1 MQQALKRRCSDV
13 DNKVMD
19 FVLPLVFVP
28 GLAIGS
34 FLGVVAARV
43 PLRRSIVRPGSAC
56 MSCEA
61 PIRWYDNVPV
71 LSYALLRGRC
81 RRCGTRIPPRDL
93 AIELAT
99 ALLLVGCVLAFGLTA
114 KTAAAAIACAA
125 LVVATATDLERRIVP
140 NRVVLPAAAAVFAIQ
155 TVFYPSP
162 EWTIGAVGAAGF
174 LFLAALAYPGGM
186 GMGDVKLALLI
197 GALLGRTTPVG
208 IMLGLLL
215 ALIPSVVLFA
225 RHGAR
230 ARRLA
235 IPFAPFLAAGAVIAL
250 FAGES
255 ILHAYLNLT

>member
-1 MQQALKRRCSDV
+1 
-13 DNKVMD
+13 MD

-56 MSCEA
+56 MSCDTE
-61 PIRWYDNVPV
+61 ISWYDNVPV

-81 RRCGTRIPPRDL
+81 RHCGVRIPPRDL
-93 AIELAT
+93 AIELTT
-99 ALLLVGCVLAFGLTA
+99 AVLLVCCVLEFGLTA
-114 KTAAAAIACAA
+114 RAASAAIGCAA

-140 NRVVLPAAAAVFAIQ
+140 NWVVLPAAAAVLVIQ

-162 EWTIGAVGAAGF
+162 QWAIGAAAAAAF
-174 LFLAALAYPGGM
+174 LLAAALAYPGGM

-197 GALLGRTTPVG
+197 GALLGKVTPVG

-215 ALIPSVVLFA
+215 ALVPSVVLIV
-225 RHGAR
+225 RHGGR
-230 ARRLA
+230 ARRMA

-255 ILHAYLNLT
+255 ILHAYLHLT

>member
-1 MQQALKRRCSDV
+1 
-13 DNKVMD
+13 MD

-56 MSCEA
+56 MSCETE
-61 PIRWYDNVPV
+61 INWYDNVPV

-81 RRCGTRIPPRDL
+81 RHCGVRIPPRDL
-93 AIELAT
+93 AIELTT
-99 ALLLVGCVLAFGLTA
+99 ALLLVCCVLEFGLTA
-114 KTAAAAIACAA
+114 RAASAAIGCAA

-140 NRVVLPAAAAVFAIQ
+140 NWVVLPAAAAVLVIQ

-162 EWTIGAVGAAGF
+162 QWALGAVGAAGF
-174 LFLAALAYPGGM
+174 LFVAALAYPGGM

-197 GALLGRTTPVG
+197 GALLGKTTPVG

-215 ALIPSVVLFA
+215 ALVPSVVLIA
-225 RHGAR
+225 RHGSR
-230 ARRLA
+230 ARRIA

>member
-1 MQQALKRRCSDV
+1 
-13 DNKVMD
+13 MD

-28 GLAIGS
+28 GLALGS

-56 MSCEA
+56 MSCET
-61 PIRWYDNVPV
+61 PLRWYDNVPV
-71 LSYALLRGRC
+71 VSYALLRGRC
-81 RRCGTRIPPRDL
+81 RRCGIRIPLRDL

-99 ALLLVGCVLAFGLTA
+99 ALLLVGCVLAFGFSA
-114 KTAAAAIACAA
+114 KTVAAGIACATF
-125 LVVATATDLERRIVP
+125 VVVTATDLERRIVP
-140 NRVVLPAAAAVFAIQ
+140 NRVVLPAAAAVLVLQ

-162 EWTIGAVGAAGF
+162 QWALGALGASGF

-197 GALLGRTTPVG
+197 GALLGRTTPVA
-208 IMLGLLL
+208 MML
-215 ALIPSVVLFA
+215 ALFLALVPTIFLIA

-250 FAGES
+250 FAGEP
-255 ILHAYLNLT
+255 ILNAYLHHFT

>member
-1 MQQALKRRCSDV
+1 
-13 DNKVMD
+13 MD

-28 GLAIGS
+28 GLAFGS

-43 PLRRSIVRPGSAC
+43 PLQRSIVQPGSAC

-93 AIELAT
+93 AIELTT
-99 ALLLVGCVLAFGLTA
+99 ALLLVGCVLAFGFTA
-114 KTAAAAIACAA
+114 KAAAAAIACAA
-125 LVVATATDLERRIVP
+125 LVVVTATDLERRIVP
-140 NRVVLPAAAAVFAIQ
+140 NRVVLPAAAAVLALQ
-155 TVFYPSP
+155 TASHPSP
-162 EWTIGAVGAAGF
+162 EWALGALGAAGF
-174 LFLAALAYPGGM
+174 LLLAALAYPGGM

-215 ALIPSVVLFA
+215 ALVPSVVLLA

-235 IPFAPFLAAGAVIAL
+235 IPFAPFLAAGAVVAL
-250 FAGES
+250 FAGNH
-255 ILHAYLNLT
+255 ILHAYLGVLK

>member
-1 MQQALKRRCSDV
+1 
-13 DNKVMD
+13 MD
-19 FVLPLVFVP
+19 FVLPLVFLP
-28 GLAIGS
+28 GLALGS

-61 PIRWYDNVPV
+61 EISWYDNVPV

-93 AIELAT
+93 AIELTT
-99 ALLLVGCVLAFGLTA
+99 ALLLVCCVLEFGLTA
-114 KTAAAAIACAA
+114 RAASAAIGCAA

-140 NRVVLPAAAAVFAIQ
+140 NWVVLPAAAAVLVLQ

-162 EWTIGAVGAAGF
+162 QWALGAVGAAGF
-174 LFLAALAYPGGM
+174 LFVAALAYPGGM

-197 GALLGRTTPVG
+197 GALLGKTTPVG

-215 ALIPSVVLFA
+215 ALVPSVFLIA

-230 ARRLA
+230 ARRIA

>member
-1 MQQALKRRCSDV
+1 V
-13 DNKVMD
+13 VD

-43 PLRRSIVRPGSAC
+43 PLHRSIVRPGSAC

-93 AIELAT
+93 AIELTT
-99 ALLLVGCVLAFGLTA
+99 ALLLVGCVLEFGFTA
-114 KTAAAAIACAA
+114 RALSAAIGCAA

-140 NRVVLPAAAAVFAIQ
+140 NLVVLPAAAAVLAIQ

-162 EWTIGAVGAAGF
+162 QWALGALGAAGF

-197 GALLGRTTPVG
+197 GALLGKTTPVG

-215 ALIPSVVLFA
+215 ALIPSVVLIA
-225 RHGAR
+225 RHGAG

-250 FAGES
+250 FAGEA

>member
-1 MQQALKRRCSDV
+1 
-13 DNKVMD
+13 MD

-28 GLAIGS
+28 GLALGS

-56 MSCEA
+56 MSCET

-81 RRCGTRIPPRDL
+81 RRCGVRIPPRDL
-93 AIELAT
+93 AIELTT
-99 ALLLVGCVLAFGLTA
+99 ALLLVACVLAFGLTP
-114 KTAAAAIACAA
+114 KTLAAAIACGA

-140 NRVVLPAAAAVFAIQ
+140 NRVVLPAAAAVLVLQ

-162 EWTIGAVGAAGF
+162 QWALGALGASGF

-186 GMGDVKLALLI
+186 GMGDVKLALVI
-197 GALLGRTTPVG
+197 GALLGRTTPVA
-208 IMLGLLL
+208 IMLALFL
-215 ALIPSVVLFA
+215 ALVPSLVLIA
-225 RHGAR
+225 RHGRR

-250 FAGES
+250 FAGEP
-255 ILHAYLNLT
+255 ILNGYLHHFT

>member
-1 MQQALKRRCSDV
+1 
-13 DNKVMD
+13 MD

-56 MSCEA
+56 MSCEKEIA
-61 PIRWYDNVPV
+61 WYDNVPV
-71 LSYALLRGRC
+71 LSYGLLRGRC
-81 RRCGTRIPPRDL
+81 RHCGVRIPPRDL
-93 AIELAT
+93 AIELTT
-99 ALLLVGCVLAFGLTA
+99 ALLLVACVLEFGLTA
-114 KTAAAAIACAA
+114 RAASAAIGCAA

-140 NRVVLPAAAAVFAIQ
+140 NWVVLPAAAVVLVVQ
-155 TVFYPSP
+155 TAFYPSP
-162 EWTIGAVGAAGF
+162 QWAIGAVGAAGF
-174 LFLAALAYPGGM
+174 LFAAALAYPGGM

-197 GALLGRTTPVG
+197 GALLGKTTPVG

-215 ALIPSVVLFA
+215 ALVPSIVLLA